1 LENDDLVVTLSN
13 VGGSAV
19 AITLKNYSDETGKP
33 ITFISE
39 DDGVKSFGVMFSKG
53 KVDCDELLFSLYD
66 KSSRT
71 VVFTALEGDLEIR
84 KTFSLEEA
92 GFLLRAKVEIAN
104 KSAEKTFNAEYEFS
118 ADENI
123 AFTTSYDKRFVL
135 FAALDGEKVRTTHF
149 DKIESKGVLY
159 EGANEWMALRRKY
172 FSIFVKPSFTMQHAR
187 AQIVRTNVLRGI
199 IKAPERELVP
209 GERLSD
215 EFAIFIG
222 PTKLDLLKSFD
233 MGFEKTFSGGFWGLF
248 RMWLLVLLGF
258 FYNVFRNYGVAIIA
272 LTITIKILFIPL
284 THKSFS
290 SMKKM
295 QELQPKM
302 KALQE
307 QFKSEPQKLNK
318 EVMGLYKKHKVNPLG
333 GCFPLLLQMP
343 IFIALYQVLSEAV
356 ELRGAPFCL
365 WIKDLAEADKL
376 VSFSF
381 TIPLVNISSLNILP
395 ILMMFSMVWQQK
407 LTGSTGQTKEQ
418 QNMML
423 MMPVVF
429 VFIFYNL
436 PSGLVLYWL
445 LNNILTIAHQLLSHR
460 LHPATTETA

>member
-1 LENDDLVVTLSN
+1 
-13 VGGSAV
+13 
-19 AITLKNYSDETGKP
+19 
-33 ITFISE
+33 
-39 DDGVKSFGVMFSKG
+39 
-53 KVDCDELLFSLYD
+53 
-66 KSSRT
+66 
-71 VVFTALEGDLEIR
+71 
-84 KTFSLEEA
+84 
-92 GFLLRAKVEIAN
+92 
-104 KSAEKTFNAEYEFS
+104 
-118 ADENI
+118 
-123 AFTTSYDKRFVL
+123 
-135 FAALDGEKVRTTHF
+135 
-149 DKIESKGVLY
+149 
-159 EGANEWMALRRKY
+159 
-172 FSIFVKPSFTMQHAR
+172 
-187 AQIVRTNVLRGI
+187 LRGI
-199 IKAPERELVP
+199 IKAPERELAP
-209 GERLSD
+209 GERLLD

-258 FYNVFRNYGVAIIA
+258 FYNVFHNYGVAIIA

-307 QFKSEPQKLNK
+307 QFRSEPQKLNK
-318 EVMGLYKKHKVNPLG
+318 EVMELYKKHKVNPLG

-460 LHPATTETA
+460 LHPATTEIA